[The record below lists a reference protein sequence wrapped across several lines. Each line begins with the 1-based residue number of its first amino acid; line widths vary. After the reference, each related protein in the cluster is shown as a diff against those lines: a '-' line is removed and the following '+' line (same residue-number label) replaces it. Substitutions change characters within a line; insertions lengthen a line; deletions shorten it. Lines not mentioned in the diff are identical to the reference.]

1 MLTRFT
7 QIDYD
12 REVALVA
19 IHETGFEE
27 KMMGV
32 ARVIQEIDMQRA
44 EFAVLVGDQWHGK
57 GIGAA
62 LLSRC
67 LTIAR
72 NRNVKHIYGTVLAEN
87 KNMLALGRKLNFKI
101 EKSPGTSEYMLTLD
115 F

>member
-19 IHETGFEE
+19 IQETGFLE

-32 ARVIQEIDMQRA
+32 ARVIQEIDLQRA
-44 EFAVLVGDQWHGK
+44 EFAVLVGDQWQGK
-57 GIGAA
+57 GIAAA

-101 EKSPGTSEYMLTLD
+101 ERSPGTSEYMLTLD